1 MYRLRLWQGGDNLYP
16 IHQNVLDLFL
26 SSTRQL
32 ARISAFGQD
41 ETFEITEKDIIS
53 GGLTIDRYC
62 VSGNKIEVG
71 TAIASEMTLELLNS
85 DGQFDDIRFEGTEMY
100 VEIGVEDTAHGD
112 EAAGTVYY
120 IPMGYFTVDNIP
132 RKLDTLSITALDRM
146 VRFDKRVENLSLPTD
161 IKGIIQQSAD
171 MCNVT
176 IETNLLSL
184 TNCDYEV
191 IHYPEVDTYRQLIQ
205 WCAEI
210 TGTCAY
216 IDWEGKLRFEW
227 YTDTDV
233 TITPSERFSSDIQE
247 NEITVTG
254 VVIKQGDNEYL
265 FGTTDYAIV
274 IEGNELIHSDISDSI
289 DVLISYTPYSCSV
302 LPFIHLY
309 PLDKIVFKDKDG
321 IDHNTIITNFTYT
334 MNGDVSI
341 EAKGETLTKEGY
353 ATANSLRQ
361 REQAVIS
368 TIENIINEKMN
379 DRVQSVVSLN
389 EAIAGSL
396 GLYMTEIETD
406 GAVKYYF
413 HTNPT
418 LQDSKDGDVI
428 YTVTGGG
435 FAVSTTGW
443 NDGSPIWETG
453 FTKEGNAVFNFV
465 SAHGIEVADI
475 NTEYRATIT
484 PEAFEIWYRGMQ
496 MISAN
501 ADESR
506 FTKIKVDT
514 YAEAGRVRIIPHIKD
529 GVEIGTNIV
538 FLD

>member
-1 MYRLRLWQGGDNLYP
+1 MYP

-71 TAIASEMTLELLNS
+71 SAIASEMTLELLNS

-254 VVIKQGDNEYL
+254 VVIKQGDNEDL

-353 ATANSLRQ
+353 ATANSLKQ

-418 LQDSKDGDVI
+418 LQGSKDGDVI

-514 YAEAGRVRIIPHIKD
+514 YAEVGRVRIIPHIKD